1 MLYPLTEKQCAY
13 RNSLISYRQWGQGAQ
28 VLVCLHGYGEKADA
42 FSFLARHI
50 GNQYT
55 IYAISLP
62 FHGDTQWKEGLL
74 FTEKDLQEI
83 LDQLLGSQTSF
94 SLMGFSLGGR
104 VALSLYQRIPARIP
118 KMILLA
124 PDGLKVNGWYWLATQ
139 TRLGNQFFAFTMR
152 KPGWFL
158 WILHVMKRFRWINTS
173 IYKFVDYYIGS
184 KEIRNDLYTR
194 WTTFRR
200 LKPDRKKLRQQIME
214 HQTIVRLVYGRHDR
228 IILSST
234 GEKFRKG
241 MEQYCSLAEI
251 ASGHQVLHEKH
262 AADIVNELNR

>member
-1 MLYPLTEKQCAY
+1 MQEKTLAF
-13 RNSLISYRQWGQGAQ
+13 RNSLISYRRSGEGPE
-28 VLVCLHGYGEKADA
+28 LLLCFHGYGEKATA
-42 FSFLARHI
+42 FDFLAKYT

-55 IYAISLP
+55 VYAIELP
-62 FHGDTQWKEGLL
+62 FHGHTQWKEGLL
-74 FTEKDLQEI
+74 FTGTDLLGI
-83 LDQLLGSQTSF
+83 LDLLLSKKQPFT
-94 SLMGFSLGGR
+94 LMGFSLGGR
-104 VALSLYQRIPARIP
+104 VALSLYQLIPERIP
-118 KMILLA
+118 KMVLLA

-139 TRLGNQFFAFTMR
+139 TRLGNRFFAFTMR

-158 WILHVMKRFRWINTS
+158 WILHLMKRLRMINTS

-194 WTTFRR
+194 WTAFRR
-200 LKPDRKKLRQQIME
+200 LKPDLKKLRQQIKE

-241 MEQYCSLAEI
+241 IEPYCSLEVI

-262 AADIVNELNR
+262 AADIVKELIR